1 MANLGNMSPGADHSG
16 RSILAERDSI
26 ERRASALV
34 NPASGLANDFLN
46 VYNEILMLI
55 EMLPTMPELADDISS
70 WRPASYRAYFLQ
82 SQLPGRIEA
91 LEAYT
96 RLDPTF
102 RGLFEASVENLAE
115 CGVASVATI
124 GRAIAAG
131 AEDGDAQIAALCAKC
146 GARLRARL
154 HATEQLVNF
163 GHAVHT
169 RDAQARVEALFS
181 AA

>member
-1 MANLGNMSPGADHSG
+1 MSSSLDHRG
-16 RSILAERDSI
+16 RSVLAHPDTI

-55 EMLPTMPELADDISS
+55 EMLPTMPELADDIVT

-82 SQLPGRIEA
+82 SQLPGRMEA
-91 LEAYT
+91 LEAYA
-96 RLDPTF
+96 RLDPAF

-115 CGVASVATI
+115 CGVASVNAI

-131 AEDGDAQIAALCAKC
+131 AEDGDAQIAALCTRC

-163 GHAVHT
+163 GHAAHT
-169 RDAQARVEALFS
+169 RDAQTRVEALFS